1 MSTVKLSDYVMQ
13 FVAEQG
19 VKHVFMLPGGG
30 AMHLNESLGRRPD
43 LQFVCNLHEQAAA
56 IAAEAYAKVTNK
68 LGVAMVTSGP
78 GGTNAITGLAGAWLD
93 SMPCLFI
100 SGQVKRADLK
110 RDSGVR
116 ILGVQEIDI
125 VSIVNS
131 ITKYAVTIEDPSTIR
146 YHMEKALHLALS
158 GRRGPVWIDI
168 PLDVQAAQIDPL
180 NLPGFVPP
188 PAASGAE
195 SRVAAQVK
203 ELLGLLRSATRPV
216 IVAGNGIR
224 IAGAVAEF
232 HQALQRL
239 HVPVLTTWLGMDL
252 VSETHPLYAGRPGSI
267 APRGANF
274 ALQNSDLMLVIGS
287 RLDMALTG
295 YAHDKLARQAIK
307 VMVDID
313 EAEIRKMKTT
323 IHLPIVADAAIFLHE
338 LNRQLGQTSPLRYD
352 DWVQRCQEWKRRYP
366 IMQPEYR
373 ERRERVSVYCFSEA
387 LSAELTSDDVV
398 ASGSSGS
405 GVELFLLAFQVKEN
419 QRVLHTRGL
428 GAMGFGVPAS
438 IGACL
443 GAGGRRTVCIDGDGS
458 FQMNAQE
465 LETLRRLQLPVK
477 LFVINNEGYAS
488 IRTSQQ
494 NYFQHLVAADATSGL
509 SLPDVK
515 KLAAAY
521 GLPSACIANQRD
533 LRQQIRA
540 VLETPGPVVCEVLAP
555 VEEQRAPRLSS
566 MQRPDGSM
574 VSKPLEDLW
583 PFLDREEFRSSMIIP
598 PLDE

>member
-1 MSTVKLSDYVMQ
+1 MTTVKLSDYVMQ
-13 FVAEQG
+13 VVAEQG

-30 AMHLNESLGRRPD
+30 AMHLNESLGQRTD
-43 LQFVCNLHEQAAA
+43 LEFVCNLHEQAAA
-56 IAAEAYAKVTNK
+56 IAAEAYAKVTNG
-68 LGVAMVTSGP
+68 LGVVLVTSGP

-100 SGQVKRADLK
+100 SGQVKSADLK

-125 VSIVNS
+125 VSLVTP
-131 ITKYAVTIEDPSTIR
+131 ITKYAVTVEDPSTIR
-146 YHMEKALHLALS
+146 FHMEKALHLALS

-168 PLDVQAAQIDPL
+168 PLDVQAAQIDPDS
-180 NLPGFVPP
+180 LPGFEPP
-188 PAASGAE
+188 PTPLGSSSA
-195 SRVAAQVK
+195 VAAQVE
-203 ELLGLLRSATRPV
+203 ELLSLLRSAQRPV

-224 IAGAVAEF
+224 IAGAITDF
-232 HQALQRL
+232 HRALRRMQ
-239 HVPVLTTWLGMDL
+239 VPVLTTWLGMDL
-252 VSETHPLYAGRPGSI
+252 VPDAHPLYAGRPGSI

-274 ALQNSDLMLVIGS
+274 ALQNADLMLVIGS

-295 YAHDKLARQAIK
+295 YAHEKLAREAVKI
-307 VMVDID
+307 MVDVD
-313 EAEIRKMKTT
+313 EAEIRKMRTT
-323 IHLPIVADAAIFLHE
+323 IHLAIVADAAVFLRE
-338 LNRQLGQTSPLRYD
+338 LNRQLDLTSPLSYP
-352 DWVQRCQEWKRRYP
+352 DWVERCQDWKRRYP

-373 ERRERVSVYCFSEA
+373 ERSERVSVYSFSEA

-419 QRVLHTRGL
+419 QRVFHTRGL
-428 GAMGFGVPAS
+428 GAMGFGLPAS

-443 GAGGRRTVCIDGDGS
+443 GAGGRRTVCVDGDGS
-458 FQMNAQE
+458 FQMNSQE

-477 LFVINNEGYAS
+477 LFVINNDGYAS

-494 NYFQHLVAADATSGL
+494 AYFQHLVAADSTSGL

-521 GLPSACIANQRD
+521 GLPSACIANQED
-533 LRQQIRA
+533 LRRQIRD
-540 VLETPGPVVCEVLAP
+540 VLETPGPIVCEVLAP

-583 PFLDREEFRSSMIIP
+583 PFLDREEFRSNMIIP